1 MSEMNSNE
9 STNLVL
15 SGSAVTVTEEVET
28 ETHQPNNDKFTE
40 VLEEPSSELSESDKP
55 NSSSSSASKEITSE
69 SSDEDPIPNPNDETI
84 EIVDSL
90 GFVNI

>member
-28 ETHQPNNDKFTE
+28 ETHQPNNDKFKE
-40 VLEEPSSELSESDKP
+40 VLESEPSSELSESDKP
-55 NSSSSSASKEITSE
+55 NSSSSASKEITSE
-69 SSDEDPIPNPNDETI
+69 SSDEDPIPNDETI
-84 EIVDSL
+84 EIMDSL

>member
-28 ETHQPNNDKFTE
+28 ETHKPNNDKFTE
-40 VLEEPSSELSESDKP
+40 VLEEPSSELSESDKL
-55 NSSSSSASKEITSE
+55 NSSSSASKEITSE
-69 SSDEDPIPNPNDETI
+69 SSDEDPIPNDETI